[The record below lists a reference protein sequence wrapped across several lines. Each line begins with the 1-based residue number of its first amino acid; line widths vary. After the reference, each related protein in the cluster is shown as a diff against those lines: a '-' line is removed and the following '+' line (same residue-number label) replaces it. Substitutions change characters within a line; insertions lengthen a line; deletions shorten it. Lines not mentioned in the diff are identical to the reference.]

1 MNVVRLVL
9 MVMLIGYLPEMRN
22 KHFIKLIK
30 MIGIVDYFVKC
41 ANLLTAL
48 QFLARIVLFQYRF
61 MILRTDILSS
71 RTKTEGLDF

>member
-1 MNVVRLVL
+1 
-9 MVMLIGYLPEMRN
+9 MRN

-71 RTKTEGLDF
+71 RTNTEGLDF